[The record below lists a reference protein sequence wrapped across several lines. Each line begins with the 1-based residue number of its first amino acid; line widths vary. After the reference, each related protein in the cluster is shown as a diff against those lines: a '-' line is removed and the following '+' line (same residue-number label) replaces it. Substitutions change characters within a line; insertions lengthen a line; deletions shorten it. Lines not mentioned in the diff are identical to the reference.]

1 MQTQEQYQVITDKV
15 KSDRKEIN
23 HYQTLITE
31 LLNELSDKQVVISR
45 ALSLPLTLKGDSI
58 RLCLVSELEV
68 QVVKATE
75 VLGWHME
82 VGPLW
87 DGRVVI
93 TMTPKVSITLN
104 EIAALGASQAALG
117 DSKLILI
124 SPYHNNSIG
133 KYLAGFRLID
143 KEAPF
148 DTNSLQLVQNQR
160 EYVFIYEPI
169 SNEVMCEYLETLY
182 QQLKTIKQEITR

>member
-1 MQTQEQYQVITDKV
+1 MNNQEPYQAITDKV
-15 KSDRKEIN
+15 NSDQKEIN

-45 ALSLPLTLKGDSI
+45 TLSLPLTLKGDSI
-58 RLCLVSELEV
+58 RLCLVSELET
-68 QVVKATE
+68 QVVKAIET
-75 VLGWHME
+75 LGWYME

-93 TMTPKVSITLN
+93 TMTPKVSTTLS
-104 EIAALGASQAALG
+104 EIVALGASQAALG

-124 SPYHNNSIG
+124 SPYHNNSFG
-133 KYLAGFRLID
+133 KCLTGFRLID

-148 DTNSLQLVQNQR
+148 DTNSLQLVKSEK
-160 EYVFIYEPI
+160 EYTFEYEPCSDAI
-169 SNEVMCEYLETLY
+169 MCEYLETLY
-182 QQLKTIKQEITR
+182 QQLKTIE

>member
-1 MQTQEQYQVITDKV
+1 MKTIYEC
-15 KSDRKEIN
+15 ECC
-23 HYQTLITE
+23 ITE
-31 LLNELSDKQVVISR
+31 LLNGLSDKQIVISR

-58 RLCLVSELEV
+58 RLCLVSELEA
-68 QVVKATE
+68 QVVKAIE

-93 TMTPKVSITLN
+93 TMTPKVSTTLS
-104 EIAALGASQAALG
+104 EIAILGASQVVLG

-133 KYLAGFRLID
+133 KYLTGFRLID

-148 DTNSLQLVQNQR
+148 DTNSLQLVQSER
-160 EYVFIYEPI
+160 EYMFEYEPC
-169 SNEVMCEYLETLY
+169 SDALMCEYLETLY
-182 QQLKTIKQEITR
+182 QQLKTIK